1 MSARLFSPVS
11 PANFGRLWPLYF
23 REVATWLLE
32 VYFCA
37 LPVTYRA
44 SDTVTV
50 IEVFPNHQEK
60 SQSVSTRLEALRFR
74 KIAWNPTVPSKVPGR
89 ASNI

>member
-11 PANFGRLWPLYF
+11 PAKIGRLLPFHF

-37 LPVTYRA
+37 LPVTYRT
-44 SDTVTV
+44 SDTLKVFQ
-50 IEVFPNHQEK
+50 VFPDG
-60 SQSVSTRLEALRFR
+60 
-74 KIAWNPTVPSKVPGR
+74 VP
-89 ASNI
+89 

>member
-11 PANFGRLWPLYF
+11 PAKIGRLLPSHF

-37 LPVTYRA
+37 LPGTYRT
-44 SDTVTV
+44 SGTLKV
-50 IEVFPNHQEK
+50 IEVFPN
-60 SQSVSTRLEALRFR
+60 ALTNHV
-74 KIAWNPTVPSKVPGR
+74 WTVL
-89 ASNI
+89 